1 MSTEASDIVSSL
13 TTALRQHLIE
23 LHNQN
28 INDIQAI
35 VARLEVRMVEEL
47 IGIKDRLAQVEARLP
62 WEDQTE

>member
-1 MSTEASDIVSSL
+1 MSTETSDIVSSL
-13 TTALRQHLIE
+13 TMALRQHLIE

-47 IGIKDRLAQVEARLP
+47 IGIKDRLARVEKRIP
-62 WEDQTE
+62 WEDQVE